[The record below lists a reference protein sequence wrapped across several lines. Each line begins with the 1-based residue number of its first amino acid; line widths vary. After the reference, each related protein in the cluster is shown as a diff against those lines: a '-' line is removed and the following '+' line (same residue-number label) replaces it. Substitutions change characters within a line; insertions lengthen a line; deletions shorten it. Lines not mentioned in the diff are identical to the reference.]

1 MMVKLNALQSRTL
14 ALLQE
19 LALDETNAARDEA
32 SGNVRI
38 HIHLH
43 AHHDHIHIGRFTVST
58 RFASGLQNANV
69 WKVLER
75 KGLAI
80 GEFPMAITLTPAG
93 LAFKTG
99 VRERMLKQS
108 DH

>member
-1 MMVKLNALQSRTL
+1 MKLNALQSRTL

-19 LALDETNAARDEA
+19 LAMDETNAVRDEA
-32 SGNVRI
+32 TGNVRI

-43 AHHDHIHIGRFTVST
+43 THHDHIHIGRFTVST

-80 GEFPMAITLTPAG
+80 GDFPLAITLTPEG
-93 LAFKTG
+93 QQFKTG
-99 VRERMLKQS
+99 VRERMLEQS